1 MLKKKSLKEYLN
13 DIDVWYTWRDNYRNF
28 VPKFVEEA
36 KKGLDYSEWNR
47 DIFYEFFERSND
59 QCVSSLR
66 QGYFNSEEK
75 VSIKNNW
82 GEISPILK
90 TIAEASD
97 VAPFDDYEKLKKI
110 IRKYTTQDRRAAT
123 NRLIAS
129 IQPKFLCT
137 IVNHGN
143 LNTLISYL
151 NANVLNANI
160 TSQNN
165 WFESSN
171 EVLNFFLKEGE
182 FGDVYDM
189 ITYPWQLFEYFNEN
203 NHVESN
209 DMGKNKVDNEIVGL
223 LKYKKQIILQG
234 PPGTGKTRE
243 AKIIAKD
250 LIGSVGFD
258 QSDMSLIMEG
268 EYFKTKTDKV
278 PFLIKVVSESQNYF
292 KVKSDNAS
300 NEYTVNFKQV
310 IDCLNAKGWEDP
322 TDKWNSHGNS
332 SYLQVI
338 AKIIYERKVEKKILD
353 QVKVIQF
360 HPSYTYEDFVRGIV
374 AKPSGDGDGIIY
386 EAENKVI
393 GMFAQIALDN
403 YLASKE
409 NKVGSD
415 ETDVFNA
422 FIDSVKEQMAQ
433 SEDHKFN
440 ITDRVYLFSAD
451 ETRFKYKGDN
461 WVAHGK
467 GLNMKFSELKKII
480 VSGAGQR
487 QDIKNISDL
496 EELTR
501 QHATYFIKVVEK
513 YYEFKKK
520 FDKSD
525 LPKENEKLKN
535 YILIIDEINRA
546 NLSSVLGELIYA
558 LEYRSECVESMYAID
573 GKNKLVLPPNLYI
586 IGTMNT
592 ADRSVGH
599 IDYAIRRRFAF
610 VDILPKDLSEEEGII
625 FDTELFNR
633 VSQLFETN
641 LSPEFE
647 KKEVQLG
654 HSYFIDKSKEGG
666 SMLIR
671 LEYEIKPILLEY
683 VKDGVLIGEGIQQA
697 IQDLK
702 PSM

>member
-13 DIDVWYTWRDNYRNF
+13 DINVWYTWRDNYRNF

-160 TSQNN
+160 TLQNN

-182 FGDVYDM
+182 FENVYDM

-203 NHVESN
+203 NHVEST
-209 DMGKNKVDNEIVGL
+209 DMGKDKVDNEIVGL

-258 QSDMSLIMEG
+258 QSDMSLIMAG

-278 PFLIKVVSESQNYF
+278 PFLIKGVSESQNYF

-374 AKPSGDGDGIIY
+374 AKPSDDGIIY

-409 NKVGSD
+409 NHVGSD
-415 ETDVFNA
+415 ERDVFNA

-461 WVAHGK
+461 WVAHEK

-480 VSGAGQR
+480 VSGAGER
-487 QDIKNISDL
+487 QDIKKISGL

-501 QHATYFIKVVEK
+501 QHATYFNKVVEK

-525 LPKENEKLKN
+525 LPQENEKLKN
-535 YILIIDEINRA
+535 YVLIIDEINRA

-558 LEYRSECVESMYAID
+558 LEYRGESVESMYAID
-573 GKNKLVLPPNLYI
+573 GANKLVLPPNLYI

-610 VDILPKDLSEEEGII
+610 VDILPKDLSEEEGVS
-625 FDTELFNR
+625 FDSKLFYD
-633 VSQLFETN
+633 VEKLFDKN
-641 LSPEFE
+641 LSSEFE

-654 HSYFIDKSKEGG
+654 HSYFIDKSEEGG
-666 SMLIR
+666 SMFIR

-702 PSM
+702 PSI

>member
-13 DIDVWYTWRDNYRNF
+13 DINVWYTWRDNYRNF

-160 TSQNN
+160 TLQNN

-182 FGDVYDM
+182 FENVYDM

-203 NHVESN
+203 NHVEST
-209 DMGKNKVDNEIVGL
+209 DMGKDKVDNEIVGL

-258 QSDMSLIMEG
+258 QSDMSLIMAG

-278 PFLIKVVSESQNYF
+278 PFLIKGVSESQNYF

-374 AKPSGDGDGIIY
+374 AKPSGDGIIY

-409 NKVGSD
+409 NHVGSD

-461 WVAHGK
+461 WVAHDR

-480 VSGAGQR
+480 VSGAGER
-487 QDIKNISDL
+487 QDIKKISGL

-501 QHATYFIKVVEK
+501 QHATYFNKVVEK

-525 LPKENEKLKN
+525 LPQENEKLKN
-535 YILIIDEINRA
+535 YVLIIDEINRA

-558 LEYRSECVESMYAID
+558 LEYRGESVESMYAID
-573 GKNKLVLPPNLYI
+573 GANKLVLPPNLYI

-610 VDILPKDLSEEEGII
+610 VDIIPKDLSEEEGII
-625 FDTELFNR
+625 FDTELFNG
-633 VSQLFETN
+633 VSKLFDKY

-647 KKEVQLG
+647 KKDVQLG
-654 HSYFIDKSKEGG
+654 HSYFIDKSEEGG

-683 VKDGVLIGEGIQQA
+683 VKDGVLIGDGIQQA

-702 PSM
+702 SSM